1 MSTLSVRQKLDW
13 YDQVTFDRRLAHR
26 SVRIAHAI
34 GKHFNGES
42 GSTFIAHETL
52 ADRLGISTKSV
63 ERSVM
68 ELERHGYLAVIR
80 PRGRSRANVYAP
92 VISTS
97 KQRRSDSLLEEK
109 KAEVS
114 ADRNPTKLS
123 QKPDSSVPKTRPD
136 CRPYPSCSLPR
147 SNTHTKMPA
156 AEAANPAPASPSR
169 YTHANAPIS
178 EPGFIRQARLAAQA
192 EARQTEQEVADRLTI
207 PGQIDGRAVVLNL
220 DPQTLSMLCAM
231 VRKRALTATAVA
243 TAHAE
248 FRALSA
254 RGLAIEPCPSAI
266 ALWRR
271 H

>member
-1 MSTLSVRQKLDW
+1 MSGLTTLAKLDW
-13 YDQVTFDRRLAHR
+13 YDALTLDPKLSHR

-34 GKHFNGES
+34 GKHFNGKS

-52 ADRLGISTKSV
+52 AERLGISTKSV

-68 ELERHGYLAVIR
+68 ELERHGYLKVIR

-97 KQRRSDSLLEEK
+97 KQDESDIDLGQKRAGASAEK
-109 KAEVS
+109 
-114 ADRNPTKLS
+114 NPTKLS

-147 SNTHTKMPA
+147 SNTHTKAPA

-169 YTHANAPIS
+169 HTHANAPIT

-207 PGQIDGRAVVLNL
+207 PGEIDGRDVVLNL
-220 DPQTLSMLCAM
+220 DPRTYSKLCVM
-231 VRKRALTATAVA
+231 QRERGLTDDAITA
-243 TAHAE
+243 AHEE

-266 ALWRR
+266 TLWRR